1 MSGKKFYLQRFWAKN
16 SYPNQITH
24 TPPPPSKVKWSA
36 PKLIFSFSAVFV
48 LLFSYMVW
56 KIPSPYTNIYLNV
69 KVVHDNI
76 TTVTVDVKGSTRAE
90 DQSAWDA
97 MGGL

>member
-1 MSGKKFYLQRFWAKN
+1 MSGKKFYLQGLGEKFLPKPDHP
-16 SYPNQITH
+16 Y
-24 TPPPPSKVKWSA
+24 PPSLPQKSNGQ
-36 PKLIFSFSAVFV
+36 PLSFFFSFSAVFV

-76 TTVTVDVKGSTRAE
+76 TTVTVDIKGGTREE